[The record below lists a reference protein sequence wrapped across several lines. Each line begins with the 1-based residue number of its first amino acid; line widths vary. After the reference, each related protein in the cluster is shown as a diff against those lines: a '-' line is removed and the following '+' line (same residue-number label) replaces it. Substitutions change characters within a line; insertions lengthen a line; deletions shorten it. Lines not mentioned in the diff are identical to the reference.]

1 MAFWQN
7 ATASLVTAF
16 STAVLMLEES
26 SELSHIHEVFIKPT
40 STLCESEAAANQ
52 QQVTFNQVR
61 IEGRTEHFENENLSI
76 RYIILQYNP
85 SYNIDRDRV
94 HSLSTLGEG
103 HLRYKNQAI
112 EMERS

>member
-7 ATASLVTAF
+7 ATASLVGAF

-40 STLCESEAAANQ
+40 STICESEAAANQ

-61 IEGRTEHFENENLSI
+61 IVSI
-76 RYIILQYNP
+76 SGSSSQLV
-85 SYNIDRDRV
+85 NIGGKSPKVKIKSD
-94 HSLSTLGEG
+94 
-103 HLRYKNQAI
+103 
-112 EMERS
+112 